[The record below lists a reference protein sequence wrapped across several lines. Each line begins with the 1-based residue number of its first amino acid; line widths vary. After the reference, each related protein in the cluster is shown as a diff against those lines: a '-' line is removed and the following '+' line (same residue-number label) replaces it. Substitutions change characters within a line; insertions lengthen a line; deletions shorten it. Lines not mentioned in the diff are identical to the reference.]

1 MAHAPNAVFRA
12 LVEMLVRRGHD
23 DQDRALESLSIHL
36 DPYEMHGGAASMVRQ
51 VRALD
56 VRDTLAIG
64 EELRDIDIPS
74 AIVWGAADQFQKL
87 RYGQRLADDLA
98 APITVIEGG
107 KHFVPEDHPQALAR
121 VINNLLLDIK
131 QKQAAPE

>member
-1 MAHAPNAVFRA
+1 MAQAPNAVFRV
-12 LVEMLVRRGHD
+12 LVEMLIRRGHD
-23 DQDRALESLSIHL
+23 DQDRASESLAIHL

-56 VRDTLAIG
+56 VRDTLAI
-64 EELRDIDIPS
+64 EDQLRDIDIPS

-98 APITVIEGG
+98 SSLTVIEGG
-107 KHFVPEDHPQALAR
+107 KHFVPEDHPQDLAR
-121 VINNLLLDIK
+121 VINGLLLDIEESR
-131 QKQAAPE
+131 AAPK